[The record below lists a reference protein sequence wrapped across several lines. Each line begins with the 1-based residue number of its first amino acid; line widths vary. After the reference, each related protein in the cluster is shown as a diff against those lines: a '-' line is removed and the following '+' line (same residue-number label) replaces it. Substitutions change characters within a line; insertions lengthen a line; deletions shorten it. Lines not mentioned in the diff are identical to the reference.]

1 MIKHAAILSGLIV
14 VFLFLVRPS
23 VIWGQYTYD
32 EADYLYAVSLGPQ
45 ANWLDS
51 PTLPLPEFL
60 KIGLGRGRDKSQRS
74 DLSELIRNT
83 NDVVFYRHW
92 HGPLYIDWLTL
103 LKPFAWDEQSMRALN
118 YALAIATALLMYFGA
133 LWLLPK
139 PADQLAATLAAMVYL
154 WSFPVINSP
163 ELAPHE
169 LFVLCVVAALLLL
182 ASQRH
187 WYAAIVAT
195 ALAACTLEVAFALVA
210 TLLICGHLIR
220 EQLQPSLSFAV
231 KSAAAFLISI
241 LIVWPAAIFKLSFI
255 KAYLFMAYLAMFRKN
270 AWGSDVTVW
279 QTWLLRFQTSPIP
292 WIMLAFSILLIAMRR
307 VPWSPILMPFAIYGV
322 SMFLAILRVNT
333 QTPRYILPLWPA
345 IVLFAAFT
353 TAIWLVNFP
362 PAVRYTGVGLI
373 AAAMFVTSY
382 NVLQERHP
390 IHDPRAYALLDMIR
404 QKHLTDKRLL
414 VPASDLPMIHY
425 YFPRTHLKPY
435 HDASEIPADLSAFD
449 SVIYAR

>member
-1 MIKHAAILSGLIV
+1 MIKHAAILSGVIV

-23 VIWGQYTYD
+23 VIWGPYTYD
-32 EADYLYAVSLGPQ
+32 EADYMYAVSLGLES
-45 ANWLDS
+45 NWLDS

-74 DLSELIRNT
+74 DLSEMIRDT

-118 YALAIATALLMYFGA
+118 YALAIATALFMYFGA

-195 ALAACTLEVAFALVA
+195 ALAVCTLEVAFALVA

-220 EQLQPSLSFAV
+220 EQLKPSLSLAV
-231 KSAAAFLISI
+231 KSAAAFLIPI
-241 LIVWPAAIFKLSFI
+241 LIVWPAAILNSSFV
-255 KAYLFMAYLAMFRKN
+255 KAYLFMAYLAVFRKN
-270 AWGSDVTVW
+270 AWGSDVTVL
-279 QTWLLRFQTSPIP
+279 QTWLLRFETSPIP
-292 WIMLAFSILLIAMRR
+292 WVMLAFSILLIAMRR

-322 SMFLAILRVNT
+322 WMSSPPTSEHANAALHPPALARDRYLRRFHNSNLAGRV
-333 QTPRYILPLWPA
+333 
-345 IVLFAAFT
+345 
-353 TAIWLVNFP
+353 P
-362 PAVRYTGVGLI
+362 PAVRYTGVALII
-373 AAAMFVTSY
+373 AATFVTSY
-382 NVLQERHP
+382 NVLEERHP
-390 IHDPRAYALLDMIR
+390 IHDPHAYAMLDMIR
-404 QKHLTDKRLL
+404 QKNLTDKRLL

-435 HDASEIPADLSAFD
+435 HDASEIPSDLSAFD
-449 SVIYAR
+449 SVIYPR